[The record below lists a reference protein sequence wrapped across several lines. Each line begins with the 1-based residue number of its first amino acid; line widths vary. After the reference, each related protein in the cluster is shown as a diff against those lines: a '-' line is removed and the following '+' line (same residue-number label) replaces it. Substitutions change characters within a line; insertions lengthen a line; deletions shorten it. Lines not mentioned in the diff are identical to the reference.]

1 MTPLKPWVLS
11 IVVVLAGIVGLAV
24 NAYAQRASMPTPV
37 LPLSALA
44 SMGVIAVVTLVLGF
58 RVLRWR
64 TGHRKRMLDPIFA
77 ARTLV
82 LGHACAYAG
91 AVLLGWHAG
100 VIADQIPILTSRSDN
115 PIVLQA
121 LGMMAGGVV
130 MVTIGFIVERFCR
143 IPPEDGDD
151 AEGTPGGDIAG
162 GGRAPD
168 AEGGLA

>member
-1 MTPLKPWVLS
+1 MTPLKPWLLS
-11 IVVVLAGIVGLAV
+11 VVVLVAGLVGLAV
-24 NAYAQRASMPTPV
+24 NAFAQRSSLPTPV

-44 SMGVIAVVTLVLGF
+44 SMGVIAAVTLVLGI

-64 TGHRKRMLDPIFA
+64 NGHRTRMLDPIFA

-100 VIADQIPILTSRSDN
+100 VIADQVPFLASRADN
-115 PIVLQA
+115 PVVLQA

-130 MVTIGFIVERFCR
+130 MVAIGFVVERFCR
-143 IPPEDGDD
+143 IPPEDGDE
-151 AEGTPGGDIAG
+151 AEGAAG
-162 GGRAPD
+162 RDVPGGRAPD
-168 AEGGLA
+168 TEGGLA